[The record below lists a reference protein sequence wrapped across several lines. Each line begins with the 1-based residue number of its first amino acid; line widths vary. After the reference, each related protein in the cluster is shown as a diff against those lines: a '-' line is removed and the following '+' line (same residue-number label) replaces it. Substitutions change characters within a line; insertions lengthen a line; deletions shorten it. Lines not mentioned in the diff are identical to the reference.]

1 MNAFKRIILVGK
13 GASGKDHAREFLTNS
28 MGFKYGVSYTTR
40 PPRENEVNGKDYNF
54 ISDNDF
60 MGMDL
65 LNEWFEHV
73 TFNGWVYGTTN
84 EQFYGDCSLFIMT
97 PTGLGHL
104 SEVDRADSFV
114 LYFDIDATRRSQR
127 MSERKGNAD
136 SIHRRL
142 TADERDFK
150 YFSNYNAKI
159 DNPFYTDEDL
169 CEVVRKGM
177 ATLCAIQLT
186 QEYISDSLPDD
197 HIDSHH
203 NLN

>member
-1 MNAFKRIILVGK
+1 MKSFKRIILVGK
-13 GASGKDHAREFLTNS
+13 GASGKDHAREFLTNT

-54 ISDNDF
+54 ISDEDF

-65 LNEWFEHV
+65 LDEWFEHV
-73 TFNGWVYGTTN
+73 KFNGWIYGTTN

-97 PTGLGHL
+97 PTGLSHL
-104 SEVDRADSFV
+104 SDHDRSDSFV
-114 LYFDIDATRRSQR
+114 IYFDIDATRRAQR

-142 TADERDFK
+142 AADERDFK
-150 YFSNYNAKI
+150 DFTNYNAKI
-159 DNPFYTDEDL
+159 TNPFYTDENL

-177 ATLCAIQLT
+177 AVQIVE
-186 QEYISDSLPDD
+186 EYASDSLPDD